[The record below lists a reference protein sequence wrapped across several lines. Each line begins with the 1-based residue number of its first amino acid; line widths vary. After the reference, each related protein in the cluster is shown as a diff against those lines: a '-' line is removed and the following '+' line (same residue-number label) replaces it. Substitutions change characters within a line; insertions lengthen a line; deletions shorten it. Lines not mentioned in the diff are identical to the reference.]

1 MQPIRVLLVNHHP
14 IIRSS
19 LRHVL
24 EREPRI
30 QVIAEAASGEEAV
43 QLSQYQDPDVVL
55 LDFQLPFLSG
65 IRTAREIADGRR
77 NMKSLFISVFPDE
90 EYVLEAFKAGA
101 SGFVLSAAV
110 QSDLLA
116 AIRVVAGGGIF
127 ISPLVSSELVDECNR
142 RFGGGENVIPGY
154 HKQLFCWLAEGLQ
167 TDDIAQ
173 RLNTTVAGIQ
183 ASAQDVQ
190 ARLGKAGMSKT
201 ITSLIQAGERS

>member
-24 EREPRI
+24 ERETRI

-65 IRTAREIADGRR
+65 IRTARELADGRR

-110 QSDLLA
+110 QSDLLT
-116 AIRVVAGGGIF
+116 AIRIVAAGGIF

-142 RFGGGENVIPGY
+142 RFGGDTAIPGY
-154 HKQLFCWLAEGLQ
+154 HKQLFCWLAEGLG

-173 RLNTTVAGIQ
+173 RLNTTVSGIQ
-183 ASAQDVQ
+183 AAAREVQ
-190 ARLGKAGMSKT
+190 ARLRKAGMSNT
-201 ITSLIQAGERS
+201 ITSLIRPAERS